1 MITILYLFQKCLRWT
16 LKRNGSDMKYWNKG
30 NCTMP
35 HGTSKIKVFPGE
47 GSVNWDSAACNL
59 NLIVVRETTGF
70 LDKNLIGGPG
80 LLSSR

>member
-1 MITILYLFQKCLRWT
+1 
-16 LKRNGSDMKYWNKG
+16 
-30 NCTMP
+30 MP

-47 GSVNWDSAACNL
+47 GSVNWGSAACNL